1 MKDLIYL
8 TIEDF
13 KRMNKK
19 QQYVIVIGFVIF
31 LSLLAIAGYASVKL
45 NAYVSGTIIFFAFL
59 FILAVIGYV
68 FDKLGN
74 DNN

>member
-45 NAYVSGTIIFFAFL
+45 NAYVSGTIILIAFL

-68 FDKLGN
+68 FDKLA
-74 DNN
+74 NNNN

>member
-19 QQYVIVIGFVIF
+19 QQYVIVIGFIIF

-45 NAYVSGTIIFFAFL
+45 NAYTSGTIILFSFL
-59 FILAVIGYV
+59 FILSVIGYV
-68 FDKLGN
+68 FDEISN
-74 DNN
+74 E

>member
-45 NAYVSGTIIFFAFL
+45 NAYVSGTIILFAFL

-68 FDKLGN
+68 FDNLGN